1 MELSQEEF
9 WYNLRLRYGLMLQ
22 DIPATFDVCSKKFLI
37 KHALSCPNGGLV
49 LVLIDNT
56 VNHWGTL

>member
-22 DIPATFDVCSKKFLI
+22 DIPATFDVFSKKFLI
-37 KHALSCPNGGLV
+37 KLPLSCQSGGLV